1 MTATVLRI
9 PPAINFTSEQFYD
22 LCRINP
28 NWKLEREA
36 TGDLVIMSPTGGET
50 GARNAD
56 ILIQLGLWNQ
66 QKSPGIVFD
75 SSTGFHLP
83 NGADRSPDVAWVKKE
98 RWQGLS
104 LLEREKFPPLA
115 PDFVIELMSPT
126 DNLSDAQTK
135 MIEYQLNGVK
145 MGWLINR
152 RLQQVEVYQLGKE
165 REVLTKPKSLSGD
178 PILVDFRLNLTNFW

>member
-9 PPAINFTSEQFYD
+9 PPAVNFTSEQFYD

-66 QKSPGIVFD
+66 RKSQGIVFD

-135 MIEYQLNGVK
+135 MIEYQQNGVK

-152 RLQQVEVYQLGKE
+152 RLQQVEIYQLGKE